1 MEEKTLNQNE
11 SLELITRIMSENRAR
26 LSCKNSDILWMTG
39 VALLLICIGMLVAR
53 RYLADSQVMWFTFL
67 MPVSAWL
74 IALRYREKRVKTF
87 LDEMFHAA
95 WMYMWLFPALLSG
108 VYLFSN
114 EGNYNVVFLIYLAS
128 LFVGLVIILEV
139 LLKLRYASSC
149 LIGGCSM
156 AYLYVTSMNGSIGY
170 GILSFILF
178 CLIGLVLAGCAM
190 QWQVKHRIKNPVTSV
205 K

>member
-1 MEEKTLNQNE
+1 
-11 SLELITRIMSENRAR
+11 MSENRAR

-39 VALLLICIGMLVAR
+39 VALVLICIGMLVAR

>member
-1 MEEKTLNQNE
+1 MEEKKLTENE
-11 SLELITRIMSENRAR
+11 SLELIARMITENRAC
-26 LSCKNSDILWMTG
+26 LSRRNSDILWMTG
-39 VALLLICIGMLVAR
+39 VASVLICIGMLVLR
-53 RYLADSQVMWFTFL
+53 KYLSDFQVMWFTFL
-67 MPVSAWL
+67 IPASAWL
-74 IALRYREKRVKTF
+74 IAFRYRERRVTTF

-95 WMYMWLFPALLSG
+95 WMYTWLFPALLSG
-108 VYLFSN
+108 VYLFLY

-128 LFVGLVIILEV
+128 LFVGLFIMLEV

-156 AYLYVTSMNGSIGY
+156 AYLYVSSMDSSIGY

-178 CLIGLVLAGCAM
+178 CLVALVLGGCAM
-190 QWQVKHRIKNPVTSV
+190 QWQVKHRIKNPVASV

>member
-39 VALLLICIGMLVAR
+39 VALVLICIVMLVAR
-53 RYLADSQVMWFTFL
+53 RYLADSREMWFTFL

-95 WMYMWLFPALLSG
+95 
-108 VYLFSN
+108 
-114 EGNYNVVFLIYLAS
+114 
-128 LFVGLVIILEV
+128 
-139 LLKLRYASSC
+139 
-149 LIGGCSM
+149 
-156 AYLYVTSMNGSIGY
+156 
-170 GILSFILF
+170 
-178 CLIGLVLAGCAM
+178 
-190 QWQVKHRIKNPVTSV
+190 
-205 K
+205 

>member
-1 MEEKTLNQNE
+1 M
-11 SLELITRIMSENRAR
+11 
-26 LSCKNSDILWMTG
+26 
-39 VALLLICIGMLVAR
+39 
-53 RYLADSQVMWFTFL
+53 
-67 MPVSAWL
+67 
-74 IALRYREKRVKTF
+74 
-87 LDEMFHAA
+87 
-95 WMYMWLFPALLSG
+95 
-108 VYLFSN
+108 
-114 EGNYNVVFLIYLAS
+114 FLIYLAS